1 MKEIKE
7 IKLLESLT
15 GKTVK
20 LKEENEITKALKKQF
35 YGVSADFE
43 REAKR
48 VINFYE
54 RNIEQHPDLRLALKS
69 IKRALNTVE
78 TAYTHTEVYLN
89 SERGEAL
96 AEKQPEL
103 PFEESEGLN
112 ESSDVDYENWK
123 KALQLYDTSSL
134 DSEINHHDA
143 GGIKPTDSQD
153 KELSQIFKG
162 SKFTSRFIIRA
173 DFGRWKKANRS
184 DYEKDCKEFGK
195 SRIDALVDRVFSVFN
210 YTPKSSLTE
219 EMTTADI
226 AVPSMGAYKINKKRK

>member
-69 IKRALNTVE
+69 IKRALDTIEN
-78 TAYTHTEVYLN
+78 AYTNTEVYLN
-89 SERGEAL
+89 SERGEKL

-103 PFEESEGLN
+103 PFEESEELN
-112 ESSDVDYENWK
+112 EV
-123 KALQLYDTSSL
+123 
-134 DSEINHHDA
+134 I
-143 GGIKPTDSQD
+143 
-153 KELSQIFKG
+153 
-162 SKFTSRFIIRA
+162 
-173 DFGRWKKANRS
+173 
-184 DYEKDCKEFGK
+184 
-195 SRIDALVDRVFSVFN
+195 
-210 YTPKSSLTE
+210 TE

-226 AVPSMGAYKINKKRK
+226 AIPSLGLKKTNKQRN